1 MATDQK
7 VGGSNPLAH
16 VVKRKGDAKS
26 ISLFFSEAKRK
37 IRTRFVSP
45 LRSGRRKAKVHWTL
59 CVLRFAPVGAEP
71 RSTGPCAPSSARFCF
86 ESRKPLFIKAS
97 GFFHALRIRIVLW
110 STVVHLYRARFKSEL
125 TRTGSLP
132 IEFDY
137 CRDFY
142 AIKGT
147 YYAIRTKTCYRIFSP
162 NMIK

>member
-1 MATDQK
+1 MRKASPFSFQK
-7 VGGSNPLAH
+7 RRGRYDPG
-16 VVKRKGDAKS
+16 
-26 ISLFFSEAKRK
+26 
-37 IRTRFVSP
+37 FVSP

-132 IEFDY
+132 IDFDY